1 MARGDS
7 LRRFFFEAFPVRGEL
22 VHLDAA
28 WQAVLERHDYPPAV
42 RALLG
47 EAMAA
52 SVLLAS
58 TLKFE
63 GMLTLQLQGEGD
75 LYLLVAQCGSDLSV
89 RGLAKWRS
97 DDPRGT
103 LAELTGA
110 GRLAITIE
118 SRKSRERYQGIVSAD
133 TDDLSGCLENY
144 FANSEQLPTRL
155 WLAADADRA
164 AGMLLQRLPEAEGRA
179 AEDEGWNRTGLLADT
194 ITRDELLNV
203 GDRDVLRRLFHE
215 EDLRLVESEAVA
227 FSCSCNRGRVESAL
241 RLIGRDELEG
251 LLAEEGTIQVRCEF
265 CNMAYELDPVDVE
278 RLLSGGGDDVP
289 PPVSQTLH

>member
-1 MARGDS
+1 MAGRDS

-22 VHLDAA
+22 VRLDAA

-47 EAMAA
+47 EALAA

-97 DDPRGT
+97 DDPRGS

-118 SRKSRERYQGIVSAD
+118 SRKTGERYQGIVSAD
-133 TDDLSGCLENY
+133 TEDLSACLENY

-155 WLAADADRA
+155 WLAADGNRA
-164 AGMLLQRLPEAEGRA
+164 AGMLLQRLPEAEGAA
-179 AEDEGWNRTGLLADT
+179 AEDEGWNRTGILADT
-194 ITRDELLNV
+194 VTRDELLRV
-203 GDRDVLRRLFHE
+203 ADREVLRRLFHE
-215 EDLRLVESEAVA
+215 EDLRMTDADAVA
-227 FSCSCNRGRVESAL
+227 FSCSCSQNRVESAL
-241 RLIGRDELEG
+241 RLLGREELES
-251 LLAEEGTIQVRCEF
+251 LLAEEGAIQVRCEF
-265 CNMAYELDPVDVE
+265 CNMGYELDAVDVE
-278 RLLSGGGDDVP
+278 RLLAGGEDEVP
-289 PPVSQTLH
+289 PPASSALH